1 MQKFKFSKIRI
12 FREEYKFS
20 AFQKKMTAG
29 GRILRLT
36 ADNIEEA
43 IDAAVC
49 VFLRGGI
56 VALPTDTL
64 YGISTLLQY
73 SDRLYALKQRPYE
86 KPLGI
91 FLPSPTAMKLVSR
104 QTISDEL
111 ANCLL
116 PGPVTLMFERLPCLP
131 AEFNPGVVNVA
142 CRVPD
147 CPIVSTICK
156 KLGQP
161 LAQTSANVS
170 GSSLNPT
177 SIDHFRDLHPNIDLI
192 LDAGSIISSGE
203 GSTIV
208 DLTVESGFRIVR
220 SGCAEKE
227 TMQKLKSFGLT
238 KIQ

>member
-1 MQKFKFSKIRI
+1 
-12 FREEYKFS
+12 
-20 AFQKKMTAG
+20 MTAA

-36 ADNIEEA
+36 ADNMEEA
-43 IDAAVC
+43 IDTAVS

-64 YGISTLLQY
+64 YGISTLLPF
-73 SDRLYALKQRPYE
+73 SDRLYALKQRPFE

-91 FLPSPTAMKLVSR
+91 FLPSPTSMKLVSK

-116 PGPVTLMFERLPCLP
+116 PGPVTLMFERLPTLP

-147 CPIVSTICK
+147 CPIVSMICR

-170 GSSLNPT
+170 GSPLNPT
-177 SIDHFRDLHPNIDLI
+177 SIDHFKDLQPYIDLI
-192 LDAGSIISSGE
+192 LDNGQIVSSGE

-208 DLTVESGFRIVR
+208 DLTVESKFRIVR
-220 SGCAEKE
+220 AGCAEKE
-227 TMQKLKSFGLT
+227 TMETLKSFGLT
-238 KIQ
+238 EIS

>member
-1 MQKFKFSKIRI
+1 
-12 FREEYKFS
+12 
-20 AFQKKMTAG
+20 MTT

-36 ADNIEEA
+36 ADNMEEA
-43 IDAAVC
+43 IDTAVS

-64 YGISTLLQY
+64 YGISTLLPF
-73 SDRLYALKQRPYE
+73 SDRLYALKQRPFE

-91 FLPSPTAMKLVSR
+91 FLPSPTSMKLVSK

-116 PGPVTLMFERLPCLP
+116 PGPVTLMFERLPNLP
-131 AEFNPGVVNVA
+131 DEFNPGVVNVA

-147 CPIVSTICK
+147 CAIVSRICR

-170 GSSLNPT
+170 GSPLNPT
-177 SIDHFRDLHPNIDLI
+177 SIDHFKNLHSDIDLI
-192 LDAGSIISSGE
+192 LDNGQIVSSGE

-208 DLTVESGFRIVR
+208 DLTVESCFRIVR
-220 SGCAEKE
+220 SGCAESE
-227 TMQKLKSFGLT
+227 TIKKLKSFGLT
-238 KIQ
+238 EIQ